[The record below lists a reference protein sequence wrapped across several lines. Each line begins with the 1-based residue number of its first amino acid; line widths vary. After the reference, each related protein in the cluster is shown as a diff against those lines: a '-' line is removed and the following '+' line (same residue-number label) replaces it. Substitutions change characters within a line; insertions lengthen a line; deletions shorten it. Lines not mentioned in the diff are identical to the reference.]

1 MDMFEILQ
9 RAPVVPVLSL
19 DAVEQA
25 LPLAEALLEGGLPV
39 LELTLRSAASLPAL
53 ELLARSLP
61 EAVIGAGTVLD
72 AAGFVRASDAG
83 ARFIVSPG
91 HTDALLDAAKR
102 SAIPLLPGACTPAEV
117 MQLLER
123 GFSCLKFFPAE
134 AAGGIPMLKALH
146 APLPQAHFCPTGGI
160 SAKLA
165 PDYLALPNVAAVGG
179 SWMATKAHVEA
190 GDWASIRRLAREA
203 ASLGRS
209 N

>member
-1 MDMFEILQ
+1 MFEILQ
-9 RAPVVPVLSL
+9 RAPVIPVLSL

-39 LELTLRSAASLPAL
+39 LELTLRSPASLPAL
-53 ELLARSLP
+53 ELMARSLP

-72 AAGFVRASDAG
+72 AAGFARATDAG

-91 HTDALLDAAKR
+91 HTDALLDAASR
-102 SAIPLLPGACTPAEV
+102 SAIPLLPGACTPTEV

-123 GFSCLKFFPAE
+123 GFRCLKFFPAE
-134 AAGGIPMLKALH
+134 AAGGIAMLKSLH

-165 PDYLALPNVAAVGG
+165 GDYLALPNVVAVGG
-179 SWMATKAHVEA
+179 SWMAGKGLVEC
-190 GDWASIRRLAREA
+190 GDWSAIRRLASEA
-203 ASLGRS
+203 ACLARS